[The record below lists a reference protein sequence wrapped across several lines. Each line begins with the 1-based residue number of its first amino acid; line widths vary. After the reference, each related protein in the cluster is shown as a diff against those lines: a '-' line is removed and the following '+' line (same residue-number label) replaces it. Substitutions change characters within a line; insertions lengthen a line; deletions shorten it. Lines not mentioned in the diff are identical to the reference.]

1 MRVTKIAFAGIIE
14 HVSDLIFT
22 IAQIIY
28 TLWPLII
35 IVVALGY
42 SFQGRMTWKALILR
56 VRQSLL
62 FTWAVL
68 FFVWLFTLFAPL
80 PTPGLLPEP
89 WNTLA
94 FLTGFALLLL
104 REASRLGL
112 LRRRLR
118 ARVELRHNH
127 SLQRLKTM
135 EPYDFEYL
143 VAETYRSLGY
153 KALQVGRSGDHG
165 VDVRLLAPDGKQWVV
180 QCKRYGSTVGESV
193 IRELYGTMV
202 SEKAGRAVLITTAQV
217 TTPARDWARGKPIDL
232 VDGPDFL
239 KMMDEAQRRAEGS
252 FLTRL
257 SVWFERFL
265 EAGRPPGLRSLEPAG
280 QDPSID
286 GSATQPTRVM
296 QTNVSSPADSPPPAR
311 STPLTYTSD
320 GAPICPNCGLVMIPR
335 TSQGSNHSSR
345 LLYRCRNYPDC
356 RIVLEPQWQK

>member
-1 MRVTKIAFAGIIE
+1 MSE
-14 HVSDLIFT
+14 LIFT

-28 TLWPLII
+28 MLWPLII
-35 IVVALGY
+35 IIVALAY
-42 SFQGRMTWKALILR
+42 AFQGKITWNAFFQR

-62 FTWAVL
+62 FTWTVL

-94 FLTGFALLLL
+94 FLIGFALLLIS
-104 REASRLGL
+104 EASRLGL

-118 ARVELRHNH
+118 ARVELRHTH

-135 EPYDFEYL
+135 DPYDFEHL

-153 KALQVGRSGDHG
+153 QALQVGRSGDHG
-165 VDVRLLAPDGKQWVV
+165 VDVRLLAPDGKRWVV
-180 QCKRYGSTVGESV
+180 QCKRYSNTVGESV

-202 SEKAGRAVLITTAQV
+202 SEKAGRAVLITTAQI

-265 EAGRPPGLRSLEPAG
+265 EAGRPPGLRSLEPTG
-280 QDPSID
+280 QDPSLNASD
-286 GSATQPTRVM
+286 TQPVRVDK
-296 QTNVSSPADSPPPAR
+296 TSGLSPADSQSPAR
-311 STPLTYTSD
+311 SNSIVFTSD
-320 GAPICPNCGLVMIPR
+320 GAPICPNCGVLMVPR
-335 TSQGSNHSSR
+335 TPQGSNHSSR

-356 RIVLEPQWQK
+356 RIVLEPQQQK